1 MAIGEICSR
10 EVVIARQAETVR
22 EAAELMRRHHVGDI
36 VVVEERG
43 DVRTPVGIFTDR
55 DIAVAIVAKGLD
67 PDKLTLG
74 EVCTGELTIAK
85 QTLGVAE
92 TVELMRSRGI
102 RRVPIVDAGGAL
114 VGIVTM
120 DDILQLMAEELYAMA
135 KTVSR
140 QERHEAQT
148 RSV

>member
-10 EVVIARQAETVR
+10 EVVIARRAETVR

-67 PDKLTLG
+67 PDNLTLG
-74 EVCTGELTIAK
+74 EVSTESLIVAK
-85 QTLGVAE
+85 ETLGVAE
-92 TVELMRSRGI
+92 TVELMRSRSI
-102 RRVPIVDAGGAL
+102 RRVPVVDSGGAL
-114 VGIVTM
+114 VGIVAM
-120 DDILQLMAEELYAMA
+120 DDLLELMAEEL
-135 KTVSR
+135 TP
-140 QERHEAQT
+140 
-148 RSV
+148 

>member
-74 EVCTGELTIAK
+74 EVCTESLIVAK
-85 QTLGVAE
+85 ETLGVAE

-102 RRVPIVDAGGAL
+102 RRVPVVDSGGAL

-120 DDILQLMAEELYAMA
+120 DDILELMAEELHAMA
-135 KTVSR
+135 KTVSQ
-140 QERHEAQT
+140 QERHEAGA

>member
-10 EVVIARQAETVR
+10 EVVIAKAGVTVR
-22 EAAELMRRHHVGDI
+22 EAAELMRQHHVGDI

-43 DVRTPVGIFTDR
+43 DLRRPVGILTDR
-55 DIAVAIVAKGLD
+55 DIAVTIVAKGLD
-67 PDKLTLG
+67 PEKLTLA
-74 EVCTGELTIAK
+74 EVCTDELIVAEETF
-85 QTLGVAE
+85 GVAE

-102 RRVPIVDAGGAL
+102 RRVPVVDTGGPL

-120 DDILQLMAEELYAMA
+120 DDILELMAEELYAMT

-140 QERHEAQT
+140 QERHEAQR
-148 RSV
+148 RSG